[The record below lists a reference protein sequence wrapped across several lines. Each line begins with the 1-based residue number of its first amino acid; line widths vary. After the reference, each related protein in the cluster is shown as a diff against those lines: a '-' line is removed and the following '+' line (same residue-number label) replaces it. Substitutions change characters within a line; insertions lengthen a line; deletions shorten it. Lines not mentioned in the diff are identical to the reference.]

1 MTRERNKDH
10 RMSARTLDRPRTLSN
25 LAGARRSAAEQ
36 TSEDNDVL
44 TRDERAARVFV
55 VEDEQ
60 DLQDL
65 LRYNLSR
72 EGYVVR
78 TASTGEEALQ
88 QIRGE
93 PPDLVLLDL
102 MLPGMD
108 GLEVCRLLKSKPQT
122 QAVPVIMLTAKGE
135 ESDVVAGLE
144 LGADDYI
151 TKPFSP
157 RVLMARVKAV
167 LRRGSEDES
176 VRGPD
181 GVIRIRTMTID
192 PTRHEVRVGAEV
204 IDLTATE
211 FRLLSLIAGKPGR
224 VFTREQ
230 IIESIHD
237 GYAAVTDRSVDVQV
251 VALRRKLGP
260 MGKDIQTVRGVGYRF
275 KE

>member
-1 MTRERNKDH
+1 MDA
-10 RMSARTLDRPRTLSN
+10 STLAQPRT
-25 LAGARRSAAEQ
+25 APPAAVRRASLELDGDNAA
-36 TSEDNDVL
+36 SDDAAPSVL
-44 TRDERAARVFV
+44 I

-65 LRYNLSR
+65 LRYNLGR
-72 EGYVVR
+72 EGYRVR
-78 TASTGEEALQ
+78 TAATGEDALQ
-88 QIRGE
+88 QIRTQA
-93 PPDLVLLDL
+93 PDLVLLDL
-102 MLPGMD
+102 MLPGID
-108 GLEVCRLLKSKPQT
+108 GLEVCRMLKSRPPT
-122 QAVPVIMLTAKGE
+122 NAIPVIMLTAKGE
-135 ESDVVAGLE
+135 EADVVAGLE

-151 TKPFSP
+151 AKPFSP
-157 RVLMARVKAV
+157 RVLSARVKAV
-167 LRRGSEDES
+167 LRRHSDDES
-176 VRGPD
+176 TRSPD
-181 GVIRIRTMTID
+181 GVIRIRSMTID

-204 IDLTATE
+204 IDMTATE
-211 FRLLSLIAGKPGR
+211 FRLLSLMASKPGR